1 MFPPRYCW
9 GRVSCGLAAATTMIM
24 MVMMIMM
31 IMMIMTGTE
40 SPPEAAAIKDEDVNV
55 LLMMRMLVMLMMK
68 VMVMV
73 IATMIAS
80 LYP

>member
-1 MFPPRYCW
+1 
-9 GRVSCGLAAATTMIM
+9 MIM

-31 IMMIMTGTE
+31 GTE
-40 SPPEAAAIKDEDVNV
+40 SPPEAAAVKYEDVNV